1 MKYKKRK
8 ARLLARIKDWETDRV
23 IQDANRNTPGAFKK
37 PGSLNK

>member
-8 ARLLARIKDWETDRV
+8 ERLLARIKDWEASRIV
-23 IQDANRNTPGAFKK
+23 QDANRNSPGTYKK